1 MHDAKAFFE
10 QNTHIDALE
19 AFIVDIN
26 GALRG
31 KKIPRA
37 GADDLFKSG
46 VRMPLSTF
54 AFDIFGQVV
63 MSAGMISE
71 TGDNDGVCRP
81 AANTLKPAPW
91 LERPTAQV
99 IMSMFDSRGKACFAD
114 PRQTLQ
120 NVLNLFAKKGWTP
133 VVAVELEFY
142 IIDGGLDERG
152 NPQPPRYPRTGKRV
166 RDTQALSIAEVE
178 EFEKLLADMGDAC
191 KAQDIP
197 ADATI
202 SENGPGQYE
211 INLLHHSDA
220 LLAADQALMM
230 KRAVRG
236 VARRHGMDAT
246 FMAKPYGNLSGSG
259 MHVHFSIL
267 DKKGNN
273 IFAGKDRKGTPALRH
288 AIAGLMQSMPDFT
301 AIFAP
306 NYNSYRRFAPNSH
319 APTTVSWGYDN
330 RMAAI
335 RVPESGIAA
344 TRIEHRV
351 GGADANPYLIL
362 AAILAGAYDGL
373 TRQLDPGKPFSGDV
387 YSSKAKRLPDTW
399 QDSLAAFEK
408 SKVVAK
414 YFGANFKNMYLACK
428 RQEKQH
434 IEAQVS
440 SLEYDAYLREV

>member
-1 MHDAKAFFE
+1 MNEPAEFFA
-10 QNTHIDALE
+10 QHADIDALE
-19 AFIVDIN
+19 TFIVDIN
-26 GALRG
+26 GQLRG
-31 KKIPRA
+31 KKIPKS
-37 GADDLFKSG
+37 GFDDLFKSG

-71 TGDNDGVCRP
+71 TGDNDGVCR
-81 AANTLKPAPW
+81 ADLKTLKPVSW
-91 LERPTAQV
+91 MERPTAQV

-114 PRQTLQ
+114 PRQALQ
-120 NVLNLFAKKGWTP
+120 RVLDLYAKKGWTP

-142 IIDGGLDERG
+142 VLDGARDERG
-152 NPQPPRYPRTGKRV
+152 NPQPPKYPRTGKRV
-166 RDTQALSIAEVE
+166 RDAQALSIAEIE
-178 EFEKLLADMGDAC
+178 EFETVLDDMRAACDA
-191 KAQDIP
+191 QGIP

-211 INLLHHSDA
+211 INLLHHGDA
-220 LLAADQALMM
+220 LLAADQSLML

-246 FMAKPYGNLSGSG
+246 FMAKPYAKQSGSG
-259 MHVHFSIL
+259 MHVHFSVL

-288 AIAGLMQSMPDFT
+288 AIAGLLGSMPDCT

-306 NYNSYRRFAPNSH
+306 NYNSYRRFAKNSH

-330 RMAAI
+330 RMAAV
-335 RVPESGIAA
+335 RVPESGLAA

-362 AAILAGAYDGL
+362 AAMLAGAYDGL
-373 TRQLDPGKPFSGDV
+373 TRKLDPGKPFSGDV
-387 YSSKAKRLPDTW
+387 YASNAKRLPDKW
-399 QDSLAAFEK
+399 EESLNVFAA
-408 SKVVAK
+408 SKFIAK
-414 YFGANFKNMYLACK
+414 YFGKNFQGMYLACK
-428 RQEKQH
+428 RQEKAH
-434 IEAQVS
+434 IEQEVS